1 MDNGQYQEVKNRLD
15 SVGCGFCL
23 AKWTQVTMH
32 LHNGMTHSC
41 HHPSPHKIPLDEI
54 LENPTALHNT
64 NYKKEKRKEM
74 LEGKRPKECDYCWRV
89 EDNTSSFSD
98 RVFKSEEPW
107 SLPFF
112 EEISTAKWD
121 ANYNPKYVEVAF
133 SNACNFKC
141 SYCGPMFSSKW
152 VEEVEKHGGYP
163 TTGNFNNLEY
173 FKETKTLPFKNS
185 EENPYVEAFWKWWP
199 DLYKDLHT
207 FRITGGEPL
216 LAKDTW
222 KVLDYI
228 IEQETPNRN
237 LHLAINSNLGSPDKL
252 IDGFI
257 EKINKIEAEGRV
269 KDFVIFTSADA
280 WGKQAEYGRNGL
292 DFEQFW
298 KNMNKIL
305 EKCPTVTI
313 GVMCTYNAFSVF
325 SFDELIKNVY
335 ELKKKYSSLKR
346 AWTTAVT
353 LDASYL
359 RFPQHQTVQVLP
371 PRFARNINSHY
382 ELMKSLE
389 EVYHV
394 NLNENGVTY
403 GFAEVEITKI
413 KRIYDWM
420 LSNQNQNE
428 LKTNRHDFFKFVTEH
443 DIRRNTNFVETF
455 PELKTFYEDCKNIK
469 L

>member
-1 MDNGQYQEVKNRLD
+1 MDNGQYQEVKDRLD

-41 HHPSPHKIPLDEI
+41 HHPSPHKIPIEEI

-89 EDNTSSFSD
+89 EDNTNSFSD

-112 EEISTAKWD
+112 KEISTSDWK

-152 VEEVEKHGGYP
+152 VEEIEKFGGYP
-163 TTGNFNNLEY
+163 TTSNFNNLEY
-173 FKETKTLPFKNS
+173 FKETNTLPYKHS

-228 IEQETPNRN
+228 IEQENPNRE
-237 LHLAINSNLGSPDKL
+237 LHLAINSNLGSPDTL
-252 IDGFI
+252 IDKFI
-257 EKINKIEAEGRV
+257 EKINKIEAENRV

-292 DFEQFW
+292 DFELFW
-298 KNMNKIL
+298 NNLNKIL

-313 GVMCTYNAFSVF
+313 GIMCTYNAFSVF

-371 PRFARNINSHY
+371 TRFSRNVKNHY

-389 EVYHV
+389 EIYHT
-394 NLNENGVTY
+394 NLNEN
-403 GFAEVEITKI
+403 
-413 KRIYDWM
+413 
-420 LSNQNQNE
+420 LSLIHISE
-428 LKTNRHDFFKFVTEH
+428 PTR
-443 DIRRNTNFVETF
+443 
-455 PELKTFYEDCKNIK
+455 PY
-469 L
+469 